1 MVGAEFLDRVN
12 FYKTTWLPARDIVL
26 RALNARTEVAA
37 IQIQIQ
43 FLKYIST

>member
-12 FYKTTWLPARDIVL
+12 FYKATWLPARDIVL